1 MKRNA
6 VVASG
11 VVCLFLTLLLAQ
23 PGAAGRVRTADVSDS
38 STTLTPQGTGKNDQI
53 QGQGV
58 QATTEGYKQSDG
70 TSDYYKGPA
79 YGPVSEDDT
88 EEEGD
93 KPKDHDAHW
102 RPTPK
107 YPRFEKDDRD
117 ERHGG
122 MGATS
127 GTTGMATGTTTG
139 MMTGTMTGMMTGTMT
154 GTARGPTT
162 GMTGTTT
169 MQGTHPAQT
178 TGMVMMR
185 DTGHTL
191 ATRRMSCTFTQSQD
205 MHTTTQTTHNT
216 MATSSPHHQGPQGP
230 LV

>member
-1 MKRNA
+1 MP
-6 VVASG
+6 S
-11 VVCLFLTLLLAQ
+11 
-23 PGAAGRVRTADVSDS
+23 
-38 STTLTPQGTGKNDQI
+38 
-53 QGQGV
+53 
-58 QATTEGYKQSDG
+58 
-70 TSDYYKGPA
+70 
-79 YGPVSEDDT
+79 
-88 EEEGD
+88 GD

-216 MATSSPHHQGPQGP
+216 MVCIAPNASVWSETSRGHGWRVVAQSAAVGHTHVSTHYWIIGKRE
-230 LV
+230 